1 MKIKD
6 LDQSLRPREKA
17 LRVGIDCLSDQEL
30 LCLLIGSGTSKA
42 GVDQLAGRLLEKSGQ
57 LKNLFDMDARELME
71 IEGIGQAKALIIVSA
86 LEQARRALQARAY
99 KKTLGG
105 LDDALEWFRAEY
117 GTRKQEFFVAV
128 YLDQKGAIIRHKVL
142 FIGTINQSLIHPR
155 EIFKEAFL
163 CSAVSMV
170 IVHNHP
176 SQDPTPSL
184 ADLETTKALV
194 EAARICQIQ
203 LLDHII
209 VSSDSSFSF
218 RGHELLD

>member
-1 MKIKD
+1 MVPCRIWN
-6 LDQSLRPREKA
+6 EK
-17 LRVGIDCLSDQEL
+17 
-30 LCLLIGSGTSKA
+30 T
-42 GVDQLAGRLLEKSGQ
+42 GV
-57 LKNLFDMDARELME
+57 FC
-71 IEGIGQAKALIIVSA
+71 
-86 LEQARRALQARAY
+86 
-99 KKTLGG
+99 
-105 LDDALEWFRAEY
+105 
-117 GTRKQEFFVAV
+117 AV